1 MRKNLYINESTNIV
15 QKYRGVGIWKIDTEY
30 SRPWVLRGPPG
41 RLCGVLRR
49 TQDLLNQSI
58 GNIRLFR
65 EDIAQNIK
73 TDVMPYLSDLIVHSC
88 IVSLAIAFL
97 SLLQAI
103 LALSPRFFSEMKIT
117 TIALNFLIAYS
128 EVAIIVGC
136 TFIISQRLLKLCN
149 VGPVIRW
156 FLKRRWRQYVYFFV

>member
-1 MRKNLYINESTNIV
+1 MENRYRV
-15 QKYRGVGIWKIDTEY
+15 QPTLGPARSSRSAVRRPTQNAGSLKSKHWEY
-30 SRPWVLRGPPG
+30 K
-41 RLCGVLRR
+41 
-49 TQDLLNQSI
+49 
-58 GNIRLFR
+58 RLFR